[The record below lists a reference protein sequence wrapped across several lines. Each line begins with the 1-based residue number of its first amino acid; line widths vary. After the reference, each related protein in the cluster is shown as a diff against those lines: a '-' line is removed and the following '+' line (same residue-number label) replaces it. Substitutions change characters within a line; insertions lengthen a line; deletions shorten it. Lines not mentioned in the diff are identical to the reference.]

1 MTPTPFIL
9 MLLVSLGTP
18 EDPVPKWRHVQS
30 YESKSDCEYA
40 RSMKPN
46 VQTNFLCLKMQSQTS
61 FDISTG
67 PKP

>member
-1 MTPTPFIL
+1 MSTTPFVL
-9 MLLVSLGTP
+9 MVLISLGTP
-18 EDPVPKWRHVQS
+18 EDPVLKWRYMQS
-30 YESKSDCEYA
+30 YETKSDCEYA

-46 VQTNFLCLKMQSQTS
+46 GQTNFLCLKMQSQTS